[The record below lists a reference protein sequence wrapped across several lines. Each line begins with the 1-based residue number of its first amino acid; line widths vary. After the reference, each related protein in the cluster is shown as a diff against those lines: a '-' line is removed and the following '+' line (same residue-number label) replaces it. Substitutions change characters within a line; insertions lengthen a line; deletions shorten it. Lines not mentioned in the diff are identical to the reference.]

1 MRSTSV
7 FKKISELLSSS
18 IYGLSAFLFAIIF
31 IIVVFVDRSVEYL
44 GSNVS
49 ILPNLISVLII
60 VALLVLG
67 IRYRERIK
75 IQFTLKTILIVHL
88 ILFIIQ
94 VLVAYSVYF
103 YTGWDAATVR
113 NTAFQMVEHAD
124 KLIGPFAMYY
134 SYHVNQTTIAIF
146 LSYIMR
152 FFYDFGIGNYYFGTV
167 LVSVLF
173 VWLSSLFLTL
183 SVRKLSKSDTTT
195 LFAFILFL
203 FLGALSP
210 WITIPYS
217 DTYAILFPSFA
228 LFTYVH
234 TRETKWFYP
243 AMFLISLASVFG
255 ALIKPQTIIVLIAV
269 VIVEII
275 EAFKHWK
282 KGVLIFSVML
292 ISILFARKIT
302 NEVYYKS
309 IYTYDFGI
317 IQGRNFTYTHYLM
330 MGLNPVTYGVYSI
343 DDTELSYGTGSVE
356 EREAKN
362 WEVIQ
367 ERIQDYGVLGYLDFS
382 MHKILT
388 NFNDGTF
395 AWNGEGGFYAHIF
408 EPTTPLSNFLRTLYY
423 IDAPLLFVF
432 FQITQW
438 LWLLILGLIPLN
450 LLNTDKSNKAKLVI
464 ILSVIGISLFTHL
477 FEARARYLFLYL
489 PFFVAAASFGFE
501 TMINRFKKE
510 TLH

>member
-1 MRSTSV
+1 MKISDI
-7 FKKISELLSSS
+7 FKKISALLSSS
-18 IYGLSAFLFAIIF
+18 IYGLSAFLFSLIF
-31 IIVVFVDRSVEYL
+31 IIVVFVDRSVDYL
-44 GSNVS
+44 GSSVS
-49 ILPNLISVLII
+49 ILPNLISILII
-60 VALLVLG
+60 TALLVLG
-67 IRYRERIK
+67 MRYRERIK
-75 IQFTLKTILIVHL
+75 IKFTLKAILIAHL
-88 ILFIIQ
+88 ILFIVQ
-94 VLVAYSVYF
+94 VLIAYSVYF

-113 NTAFQMVEHAD
+113 NTAFQMIEHAD

-183 SVRKLSKSDTTT
+183 SVRKLSKSDSTT
-195 LFAFILFL
+195 LFAFFLFM

-228 LFTYVH
+228 LFLYVY
-234 TRETKWFYP
+234 TRETNWYFP
-243 AMFLISLASVFG
+243 ALFLISLASIFG
-255 ALIKPQTIIVLIAV
+255 TLIKPQTIIILIAV
-269 VIVEII
+269 VIVEFIQ
-275 EAFKHWK
+275 AFQHWK
-282 KGVLIFSVML
+282 KGTLILSVLLM
-292 ISILFARKIT
+292 SILFAQKVT
-302 NEVYYKS
+302 TEVYYKS

-317 IQGRNFTYTHYLM
+317 VQGRNFTYTHYLM
-330 MGLNPVTYGVYSI
+330 TGLNPFTYGAYYEE
-343 DDTELSYGTGSVE
+343 DALLSYATGTVE

-367 ERIQDYGVLGYLDFS
+367 NRLAEYGVLGYLDFS

-395 AWNGEGGFYAHIF
+395 AWNGEGGFYVQTF
-408 EPTTPLSNFLRTLYY
+408 DPTTPLSPFLKSLYY
-423 IDAPLLFVF
+423 PDGNLHSIF
-432 FQITQW
+432 FQFSQW
-438 LWLLILGLIPLN
+438 LWLFVLGLIPLN
-450 LLNTDKSNKAKLVI
+450 LLNKDKSNKAKLVI

-501 TMINRFKKE
+501 TMINRFRKE

>member
-1 MRSTSV
+1 M
-7 FKKISELLSSS
+7 KIMSKGLRNS
-18 IYGLSAFLFAIIF
+18 IYGIISMLFILIFL
-31 IIVVFVDRSVEYL
+31 IVVIVDRSVDYL

-49 ILPNLISVLII
+49 ILPNLVSILII
-60 VALLVLG
+60 TAILVLS
-67 IRYRERIK
+67 IRYRLIIK
-75 IQFTLKTILIVHL
+75 IRFTLKTILIVHL
-88 ILFIIQ
+88 ILFIVQAIA
-94 VLVAYSVYF
+94 AYSVYF

-134 SYHVNQTTIAIF
+134 SYHVNQTTIAIS

-167 LVSVLF
+167 IVSVLF

-183 SVRKLSKSDTTT
+183 SVRKISKSDSTT
-195 LFAFILFL
+195 LFVFFLFL

-228 LFTYVH
+228 LFLYVY

-243 AMFLISLASVFG
+243 ALFLISLASVFG
-255 ALIKPQTIIVLIAV
+255 TLIKPQTIIVLIAI
-269 VIVEII
+269 VIVELI
-275 EAFKHWK
+275 EFFSQWK
-282 KGVLIFSVML
+282 KGILILSVLAVSV
-292 ISILFARKIT
+292 LFAQKVT
-302 NEVYYKS
+302 MEVYYKS
-309 IYTYDFGI
+309 IYIYDFGI
-317 IQGRNFTYTHYLM
+317 VQGRNFTYTHYLM
-330 MGLNPVTYGVYSI
+330 TGLNPVTYGAYYE
-343 DDTELSYGTGSVE
+343 DDALLSYATGTVD

-362 WEVIQ
+362 WKVIQ
-367 ERIQDYGVLGYLDFS
+367 DRLKDYGFLGYLDFS

-395 AWNGEGGFYAHIF
+395 AWNGEGGFYVQTF
-408 EPTTPLSNFLRTLYY
+408 DPTTPLS
-423 IDAPLLFVF
+423 PLLRSIYYPDGSLHTVF
-432 FQITQW
+432 FQFSQW
-438 LWLLILGLIPLN
+438 LWLIVLGLIPFNILSKDK
-450 LLNTDKSNKAKLVI
+450 TDKGKLVI

-501 TMINRFKKE
+501 NILHRLKKE
-510 TLH
+510 ALH